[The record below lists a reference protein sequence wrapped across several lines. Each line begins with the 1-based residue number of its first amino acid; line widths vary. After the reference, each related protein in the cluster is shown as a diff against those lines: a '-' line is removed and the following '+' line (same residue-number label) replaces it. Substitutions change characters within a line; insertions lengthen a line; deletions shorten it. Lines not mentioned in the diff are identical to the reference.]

1 MSSRGDRQ
9 ETLSA
14 LEPKF
19 VSLECSFIRFSFLL
33 PAHHRHTEKADLCS
47 PMPRSASAFC
57 EHKGETSCV
66 AGCAPKAGGNQGSGR
81 DPAPTV
87 LKATPWETA
96 GQAPMSKLSNT

>member
-33 PAHHRHTEKADLCS
+33 PAHHRHTEKS
-47 PMPRSASAFC
+47 RSLFSN
-57 EHKGETSCV
+57 
-66 AGCAPKAGGNQGSGR
+66 AP
-81 DPAPTV
+81 
-87 LKATPWETA
+87 
-96 GQAPMSKLSNT
+96 LSLSFLQT